1 MKAILLAPLAFAR
14 LLYQSIFLALGQ
26 IWANKTRSVLT
37 TLGIIIGVASVTAV
51 IASLT
56 GLKNKVLSELESFG
70 TNKIYIQ
77 PEWPQTGPNKEASWR
92 IIRFSPEQFDN
103 LLEHCPSVKTFCRLS
118 NAGTQTVRY
127 AEFSED
133 TVRVS
138 SVEPTW
144 HQIENRTLIL
154 GRPFSIIDDTQAR
167 NVCLIDTLLRDA
179 LRMDRDCIG
188 DSIYVE
194 DKTFIVIGLLEAKP
208 EMTFVNT
215 GSRRTS
221 FEMYI
226 PFRTTFKFEQFP
238 WIWVCAASK
247 STQLAEEAE
256 AEISFFLRRSRRIKP
271 GHPDT
276 FRIISIESERKK
288 FNDVTRVITLVAG
301 AIVGISL
308 LVGGIGIMNIML
320 VSVSERTRE
329 IGLRKAV
336 GAKNSSILTQFLI
349 EAVVL
354 CFIGGLLGVGLGH
367 LITLGISKSTPL
379 LSHTQ
384 IPLWAI
390 GLSFGFSGLVGIFFG
405 FFPAAKAA
413 QLDPIEALRHE

>member
-14 LLYQSIFLALGQ
+14 LMYQSVFLALGQ
-26 IWANKTRSVLT
+26 IWANKTRSILT

-56 GLKNKVLSELESFG
+56 GLKNKVLSEMESFG
-70 TNKIYIQ
+70 TNKIFILPQ
-77 PEWPQTGPNKEASWR
+77 WPQTGANKEASWR
-92 IIRFSPEQFDN
+92 LIRFKPEQFEN
-103 LLEHCPSVKTFCRLS
+103 LLEHCPSVKTYYMQSGL
-118 NAGTQTVRY
+118 GTQVVRY

-133 TVRVS
+133 NVNVNC
-138 SVEPTW
+138 VEPSW
-144 HQIENRTLIL
+144 HQIENRSLIL
-154 GRPFSIIDDTQAR
+154 GRPFSIIDDTQSR

-179 LRMDRDCIG
+179 LRMDKDCIG
-188 DSIYVE
+188 DSIFVE

-221 FEMYI
+221 FEMFI
-226 PFRTTFKFEQFP
+226 PFRTAFKFTQYP
-238 WIWVCAASK
+238 WIMAVAASK
-247 STQLAEEAE
+247 TTQLAEEAE
-256 AEISFFLRRSRRIKP
+256 AELSFFLRRARRIQP
-271 GHPDT
+271 GQPDT
-276 FRIISIESERKK
+276 FRTISIESERKK
-288 FNDVTRVITLVAG
+288 FNDVTKVITLVAG

-367 LITLGISKSTPL
+367 TITLGISKSTPM
-379 LSHTQ
+379 LSETQ
-384 IPLWAI
+384 IPMWAI

-405 FFPAAKAA
+405 LFPAAKAS